1 MTLHVEII
9 NPYPATTV
17 KDLLETKLLI
27 PRKIRHFLRTKK
39 HVLINGETINWQS
52 PVEKG
57 DKISLTFDTEDYPE
71 KIIPMGNASLVEPLY
86 EDQHL
91 IVVNKPEG
99 MKTHGNEPT
108 EIALLNME
116 TSGAVL
122 FAKNPFILPI
132 LNRLLEDKKIQ
143 RQYWALAEGKF
154 QTKETVYK
162 DKIGRDRHDR
172 RKRVV
177 DPRKGQVAYTTI
189 TRLKAFKGASLVNC
203 QLKTG
208 RTHQIR
214 VHLAHHGH
222 AILGDPLYSH
232 RPASRLMLHAHTLS
246 FTHPLTLDKITVKA
260 SSDSF
265 EQGLRNHK

>member
-1 MTLHVEII
+1 MEL
-9 NPYPATTV
+9 YFSQ
-17 KDLLETKLLI
+17 
-27 PRKIRHFLRTKK
+27 KIL
-39 HVLINGETINWQS
+39 
-52 PVEKG
+52 
-57 DKISLTFDTEDYPE
+57 
-71 KIIPMGNASLVEPLY
+71 
-86 EDQHL
+86 
-91 IVVNKPEG
+91 
-99 MKTHGNEPT
+99 
-108 EIALLNME
+108 
-116 TSGAVL
+116 
-122 FAKNPFILPI
+122 FILPI

-154 QTKETVYK
+154 QTKETVYN

-189 TRLKAFKGASLVNC
+189 TRLKKLQRSQSG
-203 QLKTG
+203 QLSTKNG

-222 AILGDPLYSH
+222 ADLGDPLIATA
-232 RPASRLMLHAHTLS
+232 PASRLMLHAHTLVS
-246 FTHPLTLDKITVKA
+246 PIPSTLDKITVKA